1 MIITA
6 STDHTILLWLIQT
19 LQQAPGQSENNSFSY
34 LTLYSTNLSASR
46 FSQFFSGALCA
57 GQIEIQLQNG
67 LVEDVLLIL

>member
-6 STDHTILLWLIQT
+6 SSDHTILLWPMQT
-19 LQQAPGQSENNSFSY
+19 LKQAPDQSENNSFGY

-57 GQIEIQLQNG
+57 GQIEIRLQNG
-67 LVEDVLLIL
+67 PVQDVLLIL